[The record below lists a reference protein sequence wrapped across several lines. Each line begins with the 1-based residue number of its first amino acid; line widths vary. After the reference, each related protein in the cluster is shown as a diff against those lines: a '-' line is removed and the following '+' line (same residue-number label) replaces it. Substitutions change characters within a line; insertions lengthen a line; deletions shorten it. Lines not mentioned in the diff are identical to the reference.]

1 MTQQEEYVRARWQFV
16 GVWVRDLDSYGTD
29 QFNVILCFPQEDADY
44 NQEYFMRWQED
55 NDPKGR
61 AAAWQAAYDFTVA
74 REEEIRQLDEEICQM
89 DDLSQMKR
97 QDIDCEID
105 TAEGYDP
112 SWNDN
117 ALVVYVRDLC
127 EYSRTLARLQQ
138 ALEDLEKGM
147 VKP

>member
-1 MTQQEEYVRARWQFV
+1 MTQQEHEAYVRQRWGKDLPHEMSFGRLDIV
-16 GVWVRDLDSYGTD
+16 GWSGEV
-29 QFNVILCFPQEDADY
+29 N
-44 NQEYFMRWQED
+44 
-55 NDPKGR
+55 
-61 AAAWQAAYDFTVA
+61 WQAAYEWTVA

-147 VKP
+147 VKA

>member
-1 MTQQEEYVRARWQFV
+1 MTQQEEYVRARWERVFDRETIV
-16 GVWVRDLDSYGTD
+16 AGHGWMVRLPIIWHKSLTD
-29 QFNVILCFPQEDADY
+29 G
-44 NQEYFMRWQED
+44 YF
-55 NDPKGR
+55 KTK

-147 VKP
+147 VKA

>member
-1 MTQQEEYVRARWQFV
+1 MTQQEQEAYVRARWGKV
-16 GVWVRDLDSYGTD
+16 L
-29 QFNVILCFPQEDADY
+29 PQEMSFGCLDIVGWSGEV
-44 NQEYFMRWQED
+44 N
-55 NDPKGR
+55 
-61 AAAWQAAYDFTVA
+61 WQAAFDFTVA
-74 REEEIRQLDEEICQM
+74 REEEIRQLNEEICQM

-138 ALEDLEKGM
+138 ALEDLTKGM
-147 VKP
+147 VKA